1 MPWYDFQCESCGN
14 VFELQRSMSDTGKA
28 KCKNCGSTR
37 TVKIYSAAGIQFK
50 GGGFYATDSR
60 SSVPST
66 STGDSPAPATPETPV
81 APAEKPADKPAK
93 GKPPVSEKASA

>member
-14 VFELQRSMSDTGKA
+14 VFETQRPMGDARKPR
-28 KCKNCGSTR
+28 CKYCASTR

-60 SSVPST
+60 SGGRSP
-66 STGDSPAPATPETPV
+66 DSD
-81 APAEKPADKPAK
+81 KPADKADNGSKAEPAK
-93 GKPPVSEKASA
+93 EAKAEPGARKEKKKAT

>member
-14 VFELQRSMSDTGKA
+14 VFELQRSMNDTSKA

-60 SSVPST
+60 GSAPASG
-66 STGDSPAPATPETPV
+66 TGDSPA
-81 APAEKPADKPAK
+81 APAESAPAAEKPAK
-93 GKPPVSEKASA
+93 GKPSVSEKASA